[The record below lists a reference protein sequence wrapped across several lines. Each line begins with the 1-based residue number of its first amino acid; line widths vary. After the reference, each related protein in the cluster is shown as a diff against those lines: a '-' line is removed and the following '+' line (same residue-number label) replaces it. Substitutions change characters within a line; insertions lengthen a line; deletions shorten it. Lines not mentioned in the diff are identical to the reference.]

1 MSPAEIEKWV
11 SDAATAFAAAG
22 DLDSLK
28 SARLAHLGDK
38 APISLASRGL
48 GSLAPEEKA
57 SAGKLIGEAKAAIA
71 DSLEKATEKLEA
83 ERDAKVLLEEVVDI
97 TLPVNRTH
105 RGGLHP
111 ITIIKNEISDFFIE
125 QGYAVEEGPELESGW
140 LNFFF

>member
-48 GSLAPEEKA
+48 VHLHQKRKLAPA
-57 SAGKLIGEAKAAIA
+57 S
-71 DSLEKATEKLEA
+71 
-83 ERDAKVLLEEVVDI
+83 
-97 TLPVNRTH
+97 
-105 RGGLHP
+105 
-111 ITIIKNEISDFFIE
+111 
-125 QGYAVEEGPELESGW
+125 
-140 LNFFF
+140 